1 MPDVHFNKKE
11 GSKLKL
17 FTPGPVYVPE
27 RILKELAKPNDTHR
41 SKPYSE
47 MHQLAVEGLK
57 KLLYTKNDCLIFT
70 SSATGIMEACMRNLI
85 KKDEKALV
93 LSIGAFG
100 NRWYSVGLANGKNV
114 IKEEVEW
121 GKAITP
127 EFASEALSKEKYS
140 VVCLQ
145 SNETSTGVYNPID
158 TIIPIIKD
166 SGALVCVDATSSMAG
181 TKVEIDKLD
190 IDVCLASVQKCF
202 ALPPGLAVCSISE
215 SVIKKAAE
223 VKNRGIYLDFLTIIK
238 KNKVHQTPS
247 TPPIPQI
254 RGLVAQLDYILTKE
268 GLESRFQRHKQ
279 LGMRTRMWARDAS
292 LEMFPEKG
300 YESDTV
306 STIKNTFNIDYSEM
320 VSQMLI
326 KGYRIVNGYG
336 DLRGKTFRI
345 GHMGEITLKDLEEML
360 EVLTDIISEL
370 RLKKLEK

>member
-158 TIIPIIKD
+158 NIIPIIKD

-254 RGLVAQLDYILTKE
+254 RGLVAQLDYILNKE

-279 LGMRTRMWARDAS
+279 LGMRTRMWARDAN

-320 VSQMLI
+320 VSQMLM